1 MFKKIGSFL
10 GALTLSIVSCNALKM
25 EILDGNFSFI
35 IDTQKQ
41 TAKIRWIYIS
51 AYTKEEIVIP
61 KYVKDYHGDEYLVD
75 EIQEEAMKQAVPRMK
90 SFVAREAF
98 FNNEK
103 NFAALRWLTIHNIPF
118 ASISKSVDLDFSDF
132 SED

>member
-1 MFKKIGSFL
+1 MFKKLFSLFFGMLFS
-10 GALTLSIVSCNALKM
+10 LSACNALKM
-25 EILDGNFSFI
+25 EMLDGDFSFI

-51 AYTKEEIVIP
+51 AYTKKEIVIP

-75 EIQEEAMKQAVPRMK
+75 EIQEEAMKQAVPQMK

-103 NFAALRWLTIHNIPF
+103 NFAALRWLIIHNIPF
-118 ASISKSVDLDFSDF
+118 ASISKSTDLDFS
-132 SED
+132 ED